1 MLIMCLSETTKDKRD
16 LVELTNNDILCIE
29 HFCWISITYIIAR
42 VQRILNTHSQHF
54 SLLYNT

>member
-1 MLIMCLSETTKDKRD
+1 MCLSETTKDKRD